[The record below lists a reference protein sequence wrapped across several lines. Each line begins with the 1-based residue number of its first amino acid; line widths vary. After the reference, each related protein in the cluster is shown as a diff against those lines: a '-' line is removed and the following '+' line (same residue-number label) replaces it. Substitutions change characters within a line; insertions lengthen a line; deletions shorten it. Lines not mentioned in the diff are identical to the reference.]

1 MKITA
6 IRTTPFRIKLAKP
19 LGFAHGA
26 MTDTSHVLVEIDT
39 DEGLTGIAEAPSRP
53 FFYGESQRSI
63 VSAIQE
69 WFAPVLIGTDPFDT
83 GSLWRRLDKVE
94 HNLTAKG
101 AIDIALHDIIGKA
114 LGVSCRRLLGGATD
128 EVRVTYVCGYSSP
141 QEMAAEAVRMNETHG
156 IDSFKIKIG
165 VKQDRDA
172 ETLRLI
178 REALPE
184 ATLYVDG
191 NESFDRQ
198 GGMAM
203 LEMCARHRVAWAE
216 EPCHHDDRAARPLV
230 GRGGAVPILG
240 DESCRTPQEV
250 AREIADGAIHMVSI
264 KVARTGFARSRDI
277 LGLCRANAIRP
288 MVGSQG
294 DSGLGVV
301 AGGQFC
307 AAFEETRSLPAE
319 LSFHLNLADE
329 LLVAAPRIA
338 GGRLRLPD
346 GPGLGV
352 EIDRARLARLAVD

>member
-6 IRTTPFRIKLAKP
+6 IRTTPFRIPLARP
-19 LGFAHGA
+19 LGFARGA
-26 MTDTSHVLVEIDT
+26 MTDTRHVLVEVET
-39 DEGLTGIAEAPSRP
+39 DEGITGFAEAPSRP

-63 VSAIQE
+63 VSAIEE
-69 WFAPVLIGTDPFDT
+69 WFAPALVGTDPFDT

-101 AIDIALHDIIGKA
+101 ALDIALHDIVGRA
-114 LGVSCRRLLGGATD
+114 LGVSCRKLLGGTAD
-128 EVRVTYVCGYSSP
+128 EVRVTYVCGYSAP
-141 QEMAAEAVRMNETHG
+141 EEMAAEAVRINEAHG
-156 IDSFKIKIG
+156 IDSFKIKVG
-165 VKQDRDA
+165 VERDRDA
-172 ETLRLI
+172 ETLRLT
-178 REALPE
+178 RSALPQ

-191 NESFDRQ
+191 NEAFDRQ

-203 LEMCARHRVAWAE
+203 LETCARYGIAWAE

-250 AREIADGAIHMVSI
+250 AREIADGTIHMVSI
-264 KVARTGFARSRDI
+264 KVARTGYARSRDI
-277 LGLCRANAIRP
+277 LGLCRGNAVRP

-307 AAFEETRSLPAE
+307 AAFEETRALPAE
-319 LSFHLNLADE
+319 LSFHLNLADD
-329 LLVAAPRIA
+329 LLAEAPKVVD
-338 GGRLRLPD
+338 GRLRLPD

-352 EIDRARLARLAVD
+352 EIDRARLQHLAVN